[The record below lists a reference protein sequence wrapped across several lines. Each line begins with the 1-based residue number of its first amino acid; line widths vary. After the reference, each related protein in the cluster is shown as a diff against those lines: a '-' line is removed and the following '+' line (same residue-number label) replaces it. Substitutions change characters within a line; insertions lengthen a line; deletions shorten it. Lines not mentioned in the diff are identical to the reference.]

1 MAGEPPSSLPPP
13 EAESRALAEM
23 ALWHLTRLQRVT
35 ASLSEAVSLLDV
47 CQVLR
52 AELAQAVSARRA
64 FVALAREVDG
74 VLLPLWDTGGEWR
87 SECPVAWSRVEV
99 AYRERRPFWPSLPSQ
114 IVALPLTLG
123 ARTLGAVAFELER
136 AAELEPGDRA
146 LFEDLVRPLAW
157 ALDRA
162 RLYELAR
169 QECDRAEE
177 ANRAKDEFL
186 AILGHELRNP
196 LAPILTALELMRAR
210 AGDVALEERG
220 VIERQIHHMVRL
232 VDDLLDVARITR
244 GSLCL
249 SRGRVELS
257 RAVER
262 AIEMAS
268 PMLDARAHRLTFSVQ
283 REGLPVEIDAHRIAQ
298 AIANLLMNSAKYTQ
312 PGGSIELSS
321 RVQGDRV
328 SLEVRDNGVGI
339 EAALLAHIFEP
350 FVQRKQ
356 SLARSHGGLGLG
368 LTIARRLVEL
378 HGGKVAASSAGPG
391 CGSTFTIELELAT
404 ARPGAA
410 TLSAECKTPA
420 PRSGPASSGVVRVL
434 VVDDN
439 VDAAEM
445 LAEALRVNGH
455 VVSVAHDGPAALSLA
470 GEFHP
475 DLALLDIGLP
485 VMDGFDLAQR
495 LKRRLSA
502 NPPKFVAI
510 TGYGQPSDRA
520 RSKQAGF
527 DEHLVKPVDLARLN
541 AIVRSVGRCADQ
553 RPPPT

>member
-1 MAGEPPSSLPPP
+1 
-13 EAESRALAEM
+13 M
-23 ALWHLTRLQRVT
+23 ALRHLARLQRVT
-35 ASLSEAVSLLDV
+35 SSLAEAVSLLDV
-47 CQVLR
+47 CQVLQ
-52 AELAQAVSARRA
+52 AELAEAVSARRA
-64 FVALAREVDG
+64 FLALAREADG
-74 VLLPLWDTGGEWR
+74 VLVPLLDAAGDWR
-87 SECPVAWSRVEV
+87 SECPVAWDQVEA
-99 AYRERRPFWPSLPSQ
+99 AYHERRPLWPKLPSQ
-114 IVALPLTLG
+114 TVALPLTLG
-123 ARTLGAVAFELER
+123 PRTLGAVAFELEQ

-146 LFEDLVRPLAW
+146 LFEDLVRPLAL

-162 RLYELAR
+162 RLFELAR

-196 LAPILTALELMRAR
+196 LAPILTALELMRVR

-220 VIERQIHHMVRL
+220 VIERQLHHMVRL

-244 GSLCL
+244 GALRL
-249 SRGRVELS
+249 SPSRVELA
-257 RAVER
+257 RVVER

-268 PMLDARAHRLTFSVQ
+268 PLLDARGHRLEFCVP
-283 REGLPVEIDAHRIAQ
+283 REGLPVEIDSHRIAQ
-298 AIANLLMNSAKYTQ
+298 ALANLLMNAAKYTA
-312 PGGSIELSS
+312 PGGRIEVSA
-321 RVQGDRV
+321 RVQGGRV
-328 SLEVRDNGVGI
+328 ALDVRDDGMGI
-339 EAALLAHIFEP
+339 EPALLVHIFEP

-356 SLARSHGGLGLG
+356 SLDRSHGGLGLG

-378 HGGKVAASSAGPG
+378 HGGAVAAASAGPG
-391 CGSTFTIELELAT
+391 RGSTFTIELDLA
-404 ARPGAA
+404 AA
-410 TLSAECKTPA
+410 CAGEPTRLADSEAP
-420 PRSGPASSGVVRVL
+420 PRSPPPSSGIVRVL

-470 GEFHP
+470 SEFHP

-502 NPPKFVAI
+502 RPPKFVAI

-527 DEHLVKPVDLARLN
+527 DEHLVKPVDLVRLD
-541 AIVRSVGRCADQ
+541 AIVRSVGRRADT
-553 RPPPT
+553 PPHA